1 MYVGEATDRTFTGE
15 DYKAIAGKNSEIEEE
30 IGLALAH
37 DSNLTR
43 MAAQIT
49 ENVGA
54 RKYTHL
60 GKPARDKIDSEVDV
74 FGGARAF
81 KEGINTLGASVFA
94 VMNEI
99 EQDSATKSHYSKVQ
113 ENNTANPYFGK
124 PKEKKPEF
132 DEPLASLKWEELPD
146 EVKSSLDPDD
156 EGNPFKALEAGSYNK
171 LNFESKLMIL
181 EQFRYKDA
189 RRWEATGSIPQ
200 TAAARQAINTY
211 QKNRTDTQGT
221 LGDQTDR
228 GKAWEAIKAA
238 LEQKLGKEL
247 GEELA
252 SKERAFLGVALD
264 IATDKHTHGDH
275 TNLVRRNG
283 DGGVKDQW
291 IEDTVAAG
299 KPIISGPSGHT
310 LRYLNFWAEKR
321 NDNIAKAQNWPSLEA
336 ARLVMMANL
345 LPPRHHSYDE
355 VMTASI
361 GIKDEASNALEYKYK
376 SSYKDMLEQHGEA
389 REIAENAH
397 EKAYNT
403 VYADLEEEQ
412 RDALKERT
420 NQDIDGIIEKRSLI
434 NKSKADL
441 LNKLASIKDL
451 GKLEKALQNATNA
464 VNSVIN
470 AVENK
475 RSKE

>member
-1 MYVGEATDRTFTGE
+1 MYVG
-15 DYKAIAGKNSEIEEE
+15 KANETTSVRERKESYAKVAEENSKIEQE

-37 DSNLTR
+37 DSDLTR

-54 RKYTHL
+54 RKYAHL

-99 EQDSATKSHYSKVQ
+99 EQDSATKSYYSQVQ

-124 PKEKKPEF
+124 PGEKKPEF
-132 DEPLASLKWEELPD
+132 DEPLASLKWEDLPN
-146 EVKSSLDPDD
+146 EVKSSLDPDNK
-156 EGNPFKALEAGSYNK
+156 GTPFKTLEAGSYDK
-171 LNFESKLMIL
+171 LDFKSKLMIL
-181 EQFRYKDA
+181 EQFRYKDV

-221 LGDQTDR
+221 LGDQTNR
-228 GKAWEAIKAA
+228 KEAWEAIKGAF
-238 LEQKLGKEL
+238 
-247 GEELA
+247 GEELS

-275 TNLVRRNG
+275 TNVVRRKG

-321 NDNIAKAQNWPSLEA
+321 NENKEEARDEEKWPSLES

-376 SSYKDMLEQHGEA
+376 SSYKDMWEQQGKAKTIARDAYTKAKADSVVGNDKIDNIIKNRTEINDAEA
-389 REIAENAH
+389 ELL
-397 EKAYNT
+397 T
-403 VYADLEEEQ
+403 VLHAILNPEQ
-412 RDALKERT
+412 R
-420 NQDIDGIIEKRSLI
+420 I
-434 NKSKADL
+434 
-441 LNKLASIKDL
+441 
-451 GKLEKALQNATNA
+451 NATNA
-464 VNSVIN
+464 ARDAAAN
-470 AVENK
+470 AARDAAADAARDAARDAAAV
-475 RSKE
+475 